1 MIRVYVEGGRRGQE
15 AGREEERVE
24 TYDNARELYHT
35 GDVRH
40 SVYIQSETRRGH
52 VVGIDESRDSVR
64 LGVAVCS
71 HLYDDLFYLHL
82 ACSLD

>member
-35 GDVRH
+35 GDLRH
-40 SVYIQSETRRGH
+40 CVYIH
-52 VVGIDESRDSVR
+52 
-64 LGVAVCS
+64 
-71 HLYDDLFYLHL
+71 
-82 ACSLD
+82 